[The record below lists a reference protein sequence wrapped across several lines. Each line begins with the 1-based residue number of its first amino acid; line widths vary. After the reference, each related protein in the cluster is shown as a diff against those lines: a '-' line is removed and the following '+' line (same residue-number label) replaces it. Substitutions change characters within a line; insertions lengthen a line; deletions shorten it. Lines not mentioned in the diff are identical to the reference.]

1 MSGREGFLNRFRVLG
16 TALAFLF
23 LGVSSLAANGVQENR
38 IAEAR
43 QLIAAKNYND
53 ALVILRQVVAE
64 EPERLDEALELIN
77 QVNRIRNQFNSD
89 YEKVLDLLYVEDN
102 VDEALLLIEKIQGS
116 DPNPNKQ
123 VASDVKQMKRSAQIK
138 DNNKKYNDIM
148 TRALAFLNRREYGQA
163 VQVYLEGYTL
173 ARAMFLEEGYGN
185 VLNNQIDRAWE
196 DLKAASALFVQ
207 AEARLKALP
216 PQGTAVLASAS
227 STVATMEPLLATLR
241 DLAQWR
247 QRAWSDGRLF
257 QTQGQFLIK
266 NGRQEDFYL
275 LYSNLMV
282 NGPPEASSPEGI
294 LGAMDRIWNEA
305 LDPWT
310 AQIRAEVETRTT
322 AAKLALDQGRYQ
334 EASTA
339 FELLRTKARQGL
351 EVTTLWNRVAGVDAT
366 GALDAAYRTRLA
378 QVLPLGLWLE
388 RRLVLAGQGLQ
399 ASRDLPRGLA
409 LAADQGL
416 DRSALEAARGDVRNQ
431 KNTYAAFDRV
441 VGGWG
446 RQNQSLG
453 ALGYT
458 LVDPATYPA
467 VWQAVWNGYRQR
479 AQAQE
484 AVFVDRRGGVDFGV
498 LDSRFA
504 GLQTSLTAARN
515 QVEGTTK
522 YPLQASVRLTELRPL
537 QDSLAQDIGSFVSLY
552 EGEASDV
559 KTAPVLAWPV
569 KGRELLTRLTAAQTL
584 QGQLLAVAQANY
596 AQSQSLKKAGQDLEA
611 SVKLATAAENFTKA
625 KADLN
630 TMSTR
635 FADSLRFQED
645 PAFRVD
651 SDALV
656 KLLGD
661 LILKGENEVVVREV
675 RQLINQG
682 SDAYQ
687 ALNFRQSEQI
697 LLRAQKR
704 WADTN
709 KDPNSE
715 VEYWL
720 RLTSYALSVNTGREL
735 SPIDPLYNEVQ
746 QLLNFARRDYTLGK
760 DKIAAGERE
769 AGLALMGQASVT
781 LGKILLTAPQNQE
794 AGLLKL
800 EILKA
805 SDPENFP
812 ALYKQNFD
820 NAVAKIGTDSRTAY
834 SDLQDL
840 DKIQPGYPGMQAA
853 IKRVRQDLNLDPK
866 EVDQKA
872 LADARA
878 LVTQAQRL
886 FDGGT
891 PAQLTEAQARVRR
904 ALALD
909 PKNRAA
915 QDLSDKISLRITNF
929 VATLTPSQR
938 GELNDMIDLLRN
950 QRNLEALS
958 KITEFK
964 AKYPA
969 VANDPEVREYERRI
983 KAVN

>member
-1 MSGREGFLNRFRVLG
+1 M
-16 TALAFLF
+16 LAFLF
-23 LGVSSLAANGVQENR
+23 LGFLGVSPLAANGVQENR

-53 ALVILRQVVAE
+53 ALLILKTVVAE
-64 EPERLDEALELIN
+64 DPERMDEALELIN
-77 QVNRIRNQFNSD
+77 EVNRIRNQFNTD
-89 YEKVLDLLYVEDN
+89 YEKVLDLLYVEEDL
-102 VDEALLLIEKIQGS
+102 DKALVLIEKIQGS

-123 VASDVKQMKRSAQIK
+123 VANDVKQMQRSAKIK
-138 DNNKKYNDIM
+138 VNNRTYSDIM
-148 TRALAFLNRREYGQA
+148 ARALALLNRKEYGQA
-163 VQVYLEGYTL
+163 VQVYLEGSTL
-173 ARAMFLEEGYGN
+173 ARDMFLEEGYGN

-196 DLKAASALFVQ
+196 DLKAASALFIQ

-216 PQGTAVLASAS
+216 AQGAAVLASAS
-227 STVATMEPLLATLR
+227 SSVQALDPLLASLR

-247 QRAWSDGRLF
+247 QRAWADGRLF

-282 NGPPEASSPEGI
+282 NGPPEAPQSEGI
-294 LGAMDRIWNEA
+294 LGAMDRVWNEA
-305 LDPWT
+305 LEPWT
-310 AQIRAEVETRTT
+310 AQIRTEVEARTT

-334 EASTA
+334 EASAA
-339 FELLRTKARQGL
+339 FEILKSKARQGL
-351 EVTTLWNRVAGVDAT
+351 EIITLWNRLAGLDAT
-366 GALDAAYRTRLA
+366 GALDAAYRTRLT
-378 QVLPLGLWLE
+378 QVLPLGVWLE

-409 LAADQGL
+409 LASDQKL
-416 DRSALEAARGDVRNQ
+416 DRGGLEAARSDVRTQ
-431 KNTYAAFDRV
+431 KTTFAAFERA
-441 VGGWG
+441 VGGWT
-446 RQNQSLG
+446 RQNQNLG
-453 ALGYT
+453 ALGFS
-458 LVDPATYPA
+458 LIDPAAYPG
-467 VWQAVWNGYRQR
+467 VWQTVWTGYRQR

-484 AVFVDRRGGVDFGV
+484 AGFVDRRGS
-498 LDSRFA
+498 LDYGALESRFA
-504 GLQTSLTAARN
+504 SLQTTLTAART
-515 QVEGTTK
+515 QVEGATK
-522 YPLQASVRLTELRPL
+522 YPLQASARLTELRPL
-537 QDSLAQDIGSFVSLY
+537 QDALAQDLGSFVSLY
-552 EGEASDV
+552 EGESADV

-569 KGRELLTRLTAAQTL
+569 KGRDLLARLNAAQTL

-596 AQSQSLKKAGQDLEA
+596 AQSQALKKAGQDLEA
-611 SVKLATAAENFTKA
+611 SVKTATAAENFTKA

-635 FADSLRFQED
+635 FAESLRFQED

-682 SDAYQ
+682 ADAYQ

-720 RLTSYALSVNTGREL
+720 RLTTYALSVNTGREL

-760 DKIAAGERE
+760 EKIAAGERE
-769 AGLALMGQASVT
+769 AGLALMAQASVT

-834 SDLQDL
+834 ADLQDL
-840 DKIQPGYPGMQAA
+840 DKIQPGYPGMAAA

-866 EVDQKA
+866 EVDLKA

-878 LVTQAQRL
+878 LVAQAQRL

-891 PAQLTEAQARVRR
+891 PAQLTEAQIRVRR